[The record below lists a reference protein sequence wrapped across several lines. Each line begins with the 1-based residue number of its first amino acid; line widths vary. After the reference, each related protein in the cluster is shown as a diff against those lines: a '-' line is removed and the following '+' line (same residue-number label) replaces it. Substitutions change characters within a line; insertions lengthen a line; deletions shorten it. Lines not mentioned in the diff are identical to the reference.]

1 MAALPPSYAPRVQA
15 GGQALDTSTKVMG
28 HEMGFLLL
36 AFYPNE
42 LKTFTHTKTCTQ
54 NFMGAVFII
63 ANQAQPRCPSVSEW
77 INKPK
82 YIQST
87 GYYLALKGNELSCH
101 EMAGRKL
108 ITKWTKPIW
117 KGYIRYDSNYK
128 TSWKRQSYG
137 DSRNVSGFQEP
148 EVRKGRIDGTQRG
161 FLWQWNYY
169 VWISHGG
176 SVSLYICQNP

>member
-15 GGQALDTSTKVMG
+15 GGQALGTSTKVMG

-108 ITKWTKPIW
+108 ITK
-117 KGYIRYDSNYK
+117 
-128 TSWKRQSYG
+128 
-137 DSRNVSGFQEP
+137 
-148 EVRKGRIDGTQRG
+148 
-161 FLWQWNYY
+161 
-169 VWISHGG
+169 
-176 SVSLYICQNP
+176 